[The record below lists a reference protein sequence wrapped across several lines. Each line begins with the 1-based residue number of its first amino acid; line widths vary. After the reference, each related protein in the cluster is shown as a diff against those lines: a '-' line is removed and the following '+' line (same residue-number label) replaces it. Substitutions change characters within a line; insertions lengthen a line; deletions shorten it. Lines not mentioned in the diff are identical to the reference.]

1 MAALALITLFAL
13 LPFASLWIEDN
24 AEQAALTSLRSGG
37 EGWADV
43 SASGQW
49 ITLTG
54 EAPSPDRAANAITL
68 VRSVAAP
75 TLFGRAR
82 PVTRVIDRTTVVGA
96 SDGLE
101 PESRATEDPEMTR
114 TATPE
119 QARIDACDRSLRAL
133 LQDSKIEFSVA
144 SAQIAPASADLLD
157 QLADAVTECGMQV
170 TIEGHTDSTGSATL
184 NDSLSLAR
192 AQSVRTG
199 LIARGV
205 SEDLLTAEGYG
216 AARPIAE
223 NDTPEGREQNRR
235 IEFNVHSND
244 EAQE

>member
-37 EGWADV
+37 EGWAEV

-54 EAPSPDRAANAITL
+54 EAPSLDRAANAITL
-68 VRSVAAP
+68 VRAVAAP
-75 TLFGRAR
+75 TVFGRAR
-82 PVTRVIDRTTVVGA
+82 PVTRVIDRTTVAGA
-96 SDGLE
+96 SDGVQ
-101 PESRATEDPEMTR
+101 PESRTTEESET
-114 TATPE
+114 TGTETPE

-157 QLADAVTECGMQV
+157 QLASAVTECGMQV

-192 AQSVRTG
+192 AQSVRTA
-199 LIARGV
+199 LIERGV
-205 SEDLLTAEGYG
+205 SEGLLTAEGYG

-223 NDTPEGREQNRR
+223 NNTPEGREQNRR
-235 IEFNVHSND
+235 IEFDVHSND